1 MSFKKISLRNYKLN
15 IRKCMR
21 IHSIKFD
28 LASSIGFNRTDLS
41 IFPYKCAKTFVVS
54 KTIDTLETNE
64 KAYKT
69 SRN

>member
-28 LASSIGFNRTDLS
+28 FASSIGFNRTDLS
-41 IFPYKCAKTFVVS
+41 IFPYKCAKTFVS
-54 KTIDTLETNE
+54 KTIYTLKTNE